1 MVKRKSTNND
11 LQNIHIQLKIELSMS
26 STEDVLD
33 LYLKMEVDLLCIHIL
48 WELRSWSLHNLYLSY
63 WITYKIECIFT

>member
-11 LQNIHIQLKIELSMS
+11 LQNIHIKLKIELSMS

-48 WELRSWSLHNLYLSY
+48 WELRS
-63 WITYKIECIFT
+63 